1 MTTADESSV
10 ERLVLGAVAAQVA
23 ALHGDE
29 SVAIAF
35 SGGLD
40 STVLLHAAT
49 RVLGARRCVALHVHH
64 GLSPHADAW
73 RSHCADVACRLGVVF
88 DCRAV
93 AIARTPQHSVE
104 ALARDARYAALEQ
117 MCAAHRVR
125 MLWLGHHA
133 DDQAETVLLQLLR
146 GAGLPGLAA
155 MPLHRVLPNGLI
167 HVRPLLSVLRASLDA
182 YARQHALRW
191 IEDESNA
198 DPRYARNAVRRHVTP
213 TLAVHFPGYRDA
225 LARTARH
232 AAAAQRLLEDLA
244 MIDLRACTF
253 ASRRAAVVTLKR
265 SDASVPVGPTLS
277 RRALVELSD
286 ERAVNLLRFWM
297 RKAGLATA
305 SAARVD
311 EILRQLREA
320 GDDAALRIEHNEH
333 CLRLYRNRV
342 WWERQDDGA
351 ASHDAMPPS
360 AELRWSGQ
368 SVWRL
373 PAWRGAIV
381 FVLCDADDEQGVQ
394 RSVLECAPLTV
405 RGRRGGERMRLR
417 AGGPLRTLKNLFQE
431 AAVPAWRR
439 DVPLLFVGD
448 MLLWVPGL
456 GVDPNV
462 AGRGR
467 VRIEWRPDILLA

>member
-1 MTTADESSV
+1 MTSADESSV
-10 ERLVLGAVAAQVA
+10 ERLVLGAVAAQA
-23 ALHGDE
+23 TALHRGE

-35 SGGLD
+35 SGGID

-49 RVLGARRCVALHVHH
+49 RVLGARRCIALHVHH

-73 RSHCADVACRLGVVF
+73 RSHCADVACRLDVVF

-125 MLWLGHHA
+125 VLWLGHHA

-155 MPLHRVLPNGLI
+155 MPPHRLLPNGLI

-191 IEDESNA
+191 IDDESNA
-198 DPRYARNAVRRHVTP
+198 DTRYARNAMRRHVTP

-244 MIDLRACTF
+244 MIDLRACMF
-253 ASRRAAVVTLKR
+253 ASRRAAVVKR
-265 SDASVPVGPTLS
+265 SDAPVSAGPTLS
-277 RRALVELSD
+277 RRALVELSH
-286 ERAVNLLRFWM
+286 ERAANLLRFWM

-311 EILRQLREA
+311 EILRQLHEA
-320 GDDAALRIEHNEH
+320 GDDAALRIEHDEH

-342 WWERQDDGA
+342 WWERREDEVI
-351 ASHDAMPPS
+351 SHDAMPPS

-373 PAWRGAIV
+373 PAWRGSIV
-381 FVLCDADDEQGVQ
+381 FVPCGADDEQGVQ

-448 MLLWVPGL
+448 TLLWVAGL

-462 AGRGR
+462 AGGGR
-467 VRIEWRPDILLA
+467 MRIEWRPDILLA

>member
-1 MTTADESSV
+1 MTSADESSV
-10 ERLVLGAVAAQVA
+10 ERLILGAVAAQA
-23 ALHGDE
+23 TALHRDA

-35 SGGLD
+35 SGGID

-73 RSHCADVACRLGVVF
+73 RSHCADVACRLDVAF

-93 AIARTPQHSVE
+93 AITRTPQHSVE

-125 MLWLGHHA
+125 VLWLGHHA

-167 HVRPLLSVLRASLDA
+167 HVRPLLPVLRASLDA
-182 YARQHALRW
+182 YARQHTLRW

-198 DPRYARNAVRRHVTP
+198 DLRYARNAVRRHVTP

-253 ASRRAAVVTLKR
+253 ASRRAAAMKR
-265 SDASVPVGPTLS
+265 SDAPVPVGPMLS
-277 RRALVELSD
+277 RCALVELSH

-297 RKAGLATA
+297 REAGLVTA
-305 SAARVD
+305 SAARVE

-320 GDDAALRIEHNEH
+320 GDDAALRIEHDEH

-360 AELRWSGQ
+360 TELRWSGQ

-373 PAWRGAIV
+373 PAWRGSIV
-381 FVLCDADDEQGVQ
+381 FMPCGANDEQGVQ
-394 RSVLECAPLTV
+394 RSVLEGAPLTV

-448 MLLWVPGL
+448 ALLWVPGL

-462 AGRGR
+462 AGGGR
-467 VRIEWRPDILLA
+467 VRIEWHPDILLA